1 MYQVWR
7 QETPTCCKH
16 RNSESGFRYHLETLK
31 KIGRTNSSGSFWN
44 LAVSLEDLLN
54 VIMGFLGPYASS
66 HFLKMQIA
74 EKQRSFLV
82 RRNASQ
88 RIGV

>member
-1 MYQVWR
+1 
-7 QETPTCCKH
+7 
-16 RNSESGFRYHLETLK
+16 
-31 KIGRTNSSGSFWN
+31 

-54 VIMGFLGPYASS
+54 VIMGFLGLYASS

-82 RRNASQ
+82 RRNVSQ
-88 RIGV
+88 RIGVQ